1 MSESI
6 LVVDDDFG
14 MRETMIAVLQDAGY
28 EVTAVITGEA
38 GLEAYQELE
47 QAGKTPQAVLIDLL
61 LPKMSGFDFARELK
75 SLNCTAKLIMMS
87 GVFKTAQHK
96 EEAQNLGAKFLQKPF
111 AHEVITQLLG
121 SSSGEQNSIRA
132 VAKEPMPAEGSL
144 LDTPALHLLWRAAR
158 EAHTGILD
166 LIGYAPLRAR
176 IFVFKGRATFVQHSE
191 PTINLG
197 IELIRKGSLS
207 AEAYQKALEL
217 TVEQSLGLHDV
228 IKNQGWADDHAI
240 RDAYRRIGPQLMSRC
255 VTINGRFRWTDT
267 AAFSSLI
274 PAAPFDI
281 MPAVYSGLRQ
291 ASVEELASHVEPR
304 GPLRLSPGENWD
316 DMTAELDAAC
326 GSSSLARS
334 INGRATIAQLISVAR
349 NEEDKAQRMRQLF
362 LLLSTQAVHANL
374 DAPPTAAPQPAA
386 ASTHQ
391 TQVLHTPPADA
402 PVIMTPPP
410 PTEAPVIMTPPP
422 PTEAPVI
429 MTPPPPTEAPVIM
442 TSPPPATSDGL
453 ETLILGSEVAPVAP
467 AAPSTGSFVDNI
479 FEQPI
484 PQAPTIAPSHAH
496 AGGGLD
502 DSMLSFRPEDEEA
515 RQSIMAKFDTLKG
528 MKHWDV
534 LGLSREESAN
544 PGTLKKAYFALARDW
559 HTDRFSGF
567 QLGSA
572 QRQLDNIFAAISDAY
587 SVLNNPGKRAEY
599 EAEVNAE
606 EAGISQDLGALLEAE
621 QDFSK
626 GQILLQR
633 GELMSAAKLF
643 EKALSV
649 NATNLE
655 WEGYFL
661 YANWWSNRRKDEAEK
676 VIQTLEKTFRKMP
689 GLVDLLY
696 FQGRLYMEIDNLERA
711 EKMFR
716 KCLNDHPN
724 HTMCIRDKR
733 TLMKKIEEAEKKKK
747 GLGRF
752 LRR

>member
-1 MSESI
+1 
-6 LVVDDDFG
+6 
-14 MRETMIAVLQDAGY
+14 
-28 EVTAVITGEA
+28 
-38 GLEAYQELE
+38 
-47 QAGKTPQAVLIDLL
+47 
-61 LPKMSGFDFARELK
+61 
-75 SLNCTAKLIMMS
+75 
-87 GVFKTAQHK
+87 
-96 EEAQNLGAKFLQKPF
+96 
-111 AHEVITQLLG
+111 
-121 SSSGEQNSIRA
+121 
-132 VAKEPMPAEGSL
+132 
-144 LDTPALHLLWRAAR
+144 
-158 EAHTGILD
+158 
-166 LIGYAPLRAR
+166 
-176 IFVFKGRATFVQHSE
+176 
-191 PTINLG
+191 
-197 IELIRKGSLS
+197 
-207 AEAYQKALEL
+207 
-217 TVEQSLGLHDV
+217 
-228 IKNQGWADDHAI
+228 
-240 RDAYRRIGPQLMSRC
+240 
-255 VTINGRFRWTDT
+255 
-267 AAFSSLI
+267 
-274 PAAPFDI
+274 
-281 MPAVYSGLRQ
+281 
-291 ASVEELASHVEPR
+291 
-304 GPLRLSPGENWD
+304 
-316 DMTAELDAAC
+316 
-326 GSSSLARS
+326 
-334 INGRATIAQLISVAR
+334 
-349 NEEDKAQRMRQLF
+349 
-362 LLLSTQAVHANL
+362 
-374 DAPPTAAPQPAA
+374 
-386 ASTHQ
+386 
-391 TQVLHTPPADA
+391 
-402 PVIMTPPP
+402 
-410 PTEAPVIMTPPP
+410 
-422 PTEAPVI
+422 
-429 MTPPPPTEAPVIM
+429 M

-484 PQAPTIAPSHAH
+484 PQAPTIAPSPAH

-599 EAEVNAE
+599 EAEANAE